1 MELTDPR
8 QQLYPGQLRH
18 RFACQHDA
26 DQALVVAKPGEQ
38 TGRIVGG
45 SNADDL
51 VVGPV
56 PLAQLPLHDAS
67 RLRVVIDD
75 QQDWSTWHGRHL
87 WAWLTDFNHNALP
100 RCRLFKRARGA

>member
-8 QQLYPGQLRH
+8 QQLCPGQLRH
-18 RFACQHDA
+18 RFARQHDA
-26 DQALVVAKPGEQ
+26 DPALAVSKPGEQ
-38 TGRIVGG
+38 TGRIIGG

-51 VVGPV
+51 VIGPV

-67 RLRVVIDD
+67 RPRVVIDD

-87 WAWLTDFNHNALP
+87 
-100 RCRLFKRARGA
+100 